1 MKDCSLL
8 GSSDVWSNLNK
19 EIDAKDAFIPSKQQ
33 LYTIKR
39 LVNYKKLEKPKII
52 RANKIESVRK
62 NLTSSNTVLKD
73 NKVYVLPAFQRGT
86 NGPLEQDVVGK
97 IHKGETILTS
107 KETKQYLKPKQI
119 VKDEKP
125 INLAYLKNL
134 KPEMVASDTTS
145 KVAVN
150 IKDPNPKPKILDE
163 VEKVRTPTP
172 KEIVEEIN
180 NIANSAVTFNKLSQ
194 VIKNN
199 LAEPSLYYKDEIKNK
214 MSPVWRTSLGWENFL
229 FNQLFL
235 NCSK

>member
-1 MKDCSLL
+1 M
-8 GSSDVWSNLNK
+8 
-19 EIDAKDAFIPSKQQ
+19 
-33 LYTIKR
+33 
-39 LVNYKKLEKPKII
+39 
-52 RANKIESVRK
+52 
-62 NLTSSNTVLKD
+62 
-73 NKVYVLPAFQRGT
+73 PAFQRGT

-214 MSPVWRTSLGWENFL
+214 MSPVWRTSLG
-229 FNQLFL
+229 
-235 NCSK
+235 